1 MISDS
6 RLWQSP
12 AIPALLLLFGL
23 TFGFAITHIAGFP
36 WVPGVTR
43 SYYAILLLW
52 GAALAFQWRAL
63 LRPLVPSDWLI
74 IGFVLL
80 VIASLMWQ
88 HEANPTAAYYAKLL
102 PFLVL
107 LPYCLGRLMQGRDR
121 TMFLRSLPLLGL
133 LLLQVCF
140 IDFWWAPYEGMVYE
154 RWIFFGVNH
163 SPLLIAS
170 LVSVAALASA
180 YFLLQESG
188 FDRRIVAAW
197 IAFSMFIVALVLIAA
212 RGALITC
219 TIALIL
225 MVLLSRHAAWR
236 RRMMLVGCFTLSA
249 TAALYVLPKPQADFY
264 ARTASTDHFS
274 FTRSSL
280 PEQMETPA
288 KIQSN
293 AKCSPIVKGVD
304 SVAIRR
310 LLYAEAIDLTVQH
323 PLTGVGAAR
332 FGSYSCGGPGTY
344 PHSTV
349 LQAFAELGLLGGLV
363 LVVLYAVNFGSAMR
377 IYAATGGKGEIIF
390 WIVLAAFFALTD
402 QIYGSYFMASGSFFM
417 FGLVA
422 SLRSREDIYSSY
434 N

>member
-1 MISDS
+1 MIFDS
-6 RLWQSP
+6 RFWQSP

-23 TFGFAITHIAGFP
+23 TFGFAITHIVGFT
-36 WVPGVTR
+36 WGGGITR
-43 SYYAILLLW
+43 TYYAILLLW

-63 LRPLVPSDWLI
+63 MRPLVRSDWLI

-80 VIASLMWQ
+80 VIASLISQ
-88 HEANPTAAYYAKLL
+88 HKANPATAYYAKLL

-107 LPYCLGRLMQGRDR
+107 LPYCLGRLMQVRDR

-133 LLLQVCF
+133 LLLQLCV
-140 IDFWWAPYEGMVYE
+140 IDYWWAPYEGMVYE

-170 LVSVAALASA
+170 LVSVATLASA
-180 YFLLQESG
+180 YSLLHESG

-212 RGALITC
+212 RGALIIC
-219 TIALIL
+219 AIVLIL
-225 MVLLSRHAAWR
+225 MVIMNHHAAWR
-236 RRMMLVGCFTLSA
+236 RRMMLVGIFILSV
-249 TAALYVLPKPQADFY
+249 TAALYVLPQPQADFY
-264 ARTASTDHFS
+264 ARTASADHFS
-274 FTRSSL
+274 FTRPSL
-280 PEQMETPA
+280 PEHMETPA

-293 AKCSPIVKGVD
+293 SKCNPIVKGVD

-310 LLYAEAIDLTVQH
+310 LLYIEAIELTVQH
-323 PLTGVGAAR
+323 PLTGVGAAL

-349 LQAFAELGLLGGLV
+349 LQAFAELGILGG
-363 LVVLYAVNFGSAMR
+363 VVLLLLYAISFGSAMR
-377 IYAATGGKGEIIF
+377 IYAAMEGKGEIIV

-402 QIYGSYFMASGSFFM
+402 QIYGSYFMAPGSFFM

-422 SLRSREDIYSSY
+422 SLRSRKDTFSR
-434 N
+434 